1 MNNKP
6 FLLILFGYLPSITKG
21 VEQMLNTVKT
31 DGFQTVTT
39 PQFKNIIL
47 SGLPETEYREIAP
60 DLQLVEMKSH
70 DVINRPYEHVQYV
83 YFPETSMVS
92 SVKILEDGASV
103 ETGSIGRE
111 GVTGISVALSKRPS
125 PKLSIVQ
132 IPGEGYRMKS
142 DKFRAA
148 LKRNGLLSD
157 LVSEFIFT
165 NFTETAQCVACNSH
179 HTVTERLAKWLL
191 ISQCK
196 TGRKELELTQ
206 DFIAQM
212 LGIHRPGVTLA
223 ALQLKNAGLI
233 DYRRGLVRITDK
245 EGLEEFACECYET
258 LKSGYPCN

>member
-1 MNNKP
+1 
-6 FLLILFGYLPSITKG
+6 
-21 VEQMLNTVKT
+21 MLDTLKTNDFEEVTNT
-31 DGFQTVTT
+31 
-39 PQFKNIIL
+39 QFKNFIL
-47 SGLPETEYREIAP
+47 SGLHEAEYREIAL

-92 SVKILEDGASV
+92 SVKILEDGATV

-111 GVTGISVALSKRPS
+111 GVTGISIALSKRPS
-125 PKLSIVQ
+125 PKQSIVQ
-132 IPGEGYRMKS
+132 IPGEGYRMKA

-148 LKRNGLLSD
+148 LKREGFLSE

-179 HTVTERLAKWLL
+179 HTITGRLAKWLL

-212 LGIHRPGVTLA
+212 LGIHRPGVTIA
-223 ALQLKNAGLI
+223 ALNLKNAGLI
-233 DYRRGLVRITDK
+233 DYRRGLVKITDK
-245 EGLEEFACECYET
+245 KGLEEFSCECYET
-258 LKSGYPCN
+258 LKSDYPCD